1 VRRNQVLRL
10 VEPKTTPAPIKHTVG
25 EFWPSEQ
32 RAMHSLHYV
41 NSYHG
46 SFRPELPNF
55 LIQKYSSKGDIVLDP
70 FCGRGTT
77 ALEAN
82 LLGRSAYSSD
92 INPLALLFTQSK
104 TLPVGLDEI
113 VLRLNEIDF
122 SRPVDLSDYRDGL
135 GAFYHPDT
143 FRELVHLQAFLG
155 RKQDRVNRFIE
166 LLASSRL
173 HGHTMGYFSVYTAP
187 QRALSPRQ
195 QLQLNLR
202 RRDIPEYR
210 AVVPRI
216 IRRAAQVLQDGFS
229 QDFFEV
235 AARNSAQK
243 SDARSLQWLP
253 SNTVDLIVA
262 GPPLP
267 ETVDYERDQWL
278 EYWFS
283 DFPTGNSEP
292 YHGNDLAYWRQF
304 IGASLREMLRVLK
317 PGSYAALALAE
328 VSTSSGLVYL
338 EDIIASELQNLEISG
353 KRFRIE
359 EVLVHQQRVSE
370 RAPSGESAENGIRS
384 PNQRI
389 VILHSTS
396 KTLRPRA
403 RR

>member
-1 VRRNQVLRL
+1 MRRNQVLRL
-10 VEPKTTPAPIKHTVG
+10 VEQKATPAVIKRTVG

-41 NSYHG
+41 NSYYG

-55 LIQKYSSKGDIVLDP
+55 LIQKYSRKGEIVFDP
-70 FCGRGTT
+70 FSGRGTT
-77 ALEAN
+77 SLESN
-82 LLGRSAYSSD
+82 LLGRVAYASD
-92 INPLALLFTQSK
+92 VNPLAALFTQSK

-113 VLRLNEIDF
+113 VLRLNEVDF

-143 FRELVHLQAFLG
+143 YRELIHLRRFLSS
-155 RKQDRVNRFIE
+155 RQDRVSRFIE

-202 RRDIPEYR
+202 RRDIPEHR

-235 AARNSAQK
+235 SSRNAVQR
-243 SDARSLQWLP
+243 SDARSLSWLP
-253 SNTVDLIVA
+253 ANTVDLIVT

-267 ETVDYERDQWL
+267 ESVDYERDQWL

-283 DFPTGNSEP
+283 GYPTGCPEL
-292 YHGNDLAYWRQF
+292 YQGADLAYWREF

-317 PGSYAALALAE
+317 PGSYAALALGE
-328 VSTSSGLVYL
+328 VVTPSGLVYL
-338 EDIIASELQNLEISG
+338 EDVIASEIQNLEVSG
-353 KRFRIE
+353 KRFRVD

-370 RAPSGESAENGIRS
+370 RAQSSEAPETGIRS
-384 PNQRI
+384 ANQRI
-389 VILHSTS
+389 VILHSES
-396 KTLRPRA
+396 RTLRPRA